1 MYLYNI
7 YLIQSV
13 DAHCVCCHVLAIVKG
28 AELNIVGL
36 SPFGKESFSSRYMP
50 KCGISVHYRGSLFI
64 FQNYLDPVVQSV
76 GNKSHTHRVEGY
88 SYRPSLDLLFV
99 ELLIMAIWTNV
110 KWCVVWICISL
121 LVSNGDFFFFFFSQ
135 GFSTFIY
142 LVYGKSLQE
151 FCPFFNWVVSFV
163 LLLGGIICR
172 AGSCENPT

>member
-76 GNKSHTHRVEGY
+76 GNKSHTHRVEGS
-88 SYRPSLDLLFV
+88 SYHPSLDLLFV

-121 LVSNGDFFFFFFSQ
+121 LMINGDLFFFFFQ
-135 GFSTFIY
+135 WLSTFIY
-142 LVYGKSLQE
+142 LVYGNISSGILPIFQLGCF
-151 FCPFFNWVVSFV
+151 FCFASGWYHLSSWK
-163 LLLGGIICR
+163 L
-172 AGSCENPT
+172 